1 MFNIDETIKNL
12 RTNKVQFK
20 DLSLE
25 ERDNSDIALFAIKM
39 DSKNIGY
46 IWDNLVDIAEIF
58 MEIFF
63 EEYRKR
69 TFNNNN

>member
-1 MFNIDETIKNL
+1 MINL
-12 RTNKVQFK
+12 EKIISDLRNNRVQFK

-39 DSKNIGY
+39 DSKNFAY
-46 IWDNLVDIAEIF
+46 ISDNLVDIAEIF

-69 TFNNNN
+69 TFNNKN

>member
-46 IWDNLVDIAEIF
+46 I
-58 MEIFF
+58 
-63 EEYRKR
+63 
-69 TFNNNN
+69 

>member
-1 MFNIDETIKNL
+1 
-12 RTNKVQFK
+12 
-20 DLSLE
+20 
-25 ERDNSDIALFAIKM
+25 M